1 MEQPAHDLFD
11 SSDEDDERLVED
23 DVDEE
28 AEALREV
35 VWDLQDKIHGRYG
48 CWHESWGPEKLEEEL
63 KKLAV
68 GDFWCP
74 RRQQG
79 FYGKRI
85 APVTISLVDRFE
97 PPDLSDDLVD
107 ATEIGN
113 LEIVERFIDGGG
125 DVNGRCIW
133 GLTLL
138 MHAAE
143 YGRTDIVRYLLSR
156 GAAANEYTTYGTTA
170 LHWACDEKTCYA
182 TSSMEAGSG
191 PWVEVPGRESG
202 SGPNIV
208 KMLLDAGVSVHT
220 IGGGDLNPLGR
231 FLRDG
236 RSPKIALMLL
246 RAGAMLDFRNRPS
259 AEDVM
264 REREERNKPTA
275 VYTSEDL
282 SYPYIKKRVD
292 ESFFR
297 RQRQREP
304 PHRSFLRRLARR
316 GSSTLSDESSEADE
330 LPRTVRRL
338 NSYAKY
344 LPSVV
349 SRSEADELPRSV
361 QGLNSYERDLLQ
373 SGKIRTL
380 RVIDYDEDWKA
391 VKALV
396 RLVRRA
402 GGWKRLCRLPHKEVS
417 RLAALV
423 ARGHAE
429 PTPETK
435 MVYIRLFRL
444 PAGPLLK
451 VLSFWQAP
459 E

>member
-11 SSDEDDERLVED
+11 SSDEDDESLVED
-23 DVDEE
+23 DDEDE
-28 AEALREV
+28 AEALQE
-35 VWDLQDKIHGRYG
+35 VWDLRDKISSRCGS
-48 CWHESWGPEKLEEEL
+48 WHENWGPEKLEGEL

-68 GDFWCP
+68 SSFWCP
-74 RRQQG
+74 RRQQY
-79 FYGKRI
+79 FWGKRI
-85 APVTISLVDRFE
+85 APITYDLIERFE
-97 PPDLSDDLVD
+97 PVDLSRDLVD
-107 ATEIGN
+107 AAESGN
-113 LEIVERFIDGGG
+113 LGIVERWLDGGG
-125 DVNGRCIW
+125 DVNGRDRY
-133 GLTLL
+133 GYTLL
-138 MHAAE
+138 MHAAQ
-143 YGRTDIVRYLLSR
+143 YGRTDLVRYLLSR
-156 GAAANEYTTYGTTA
+156 GAAANETSRDGNTA
-170 LHWACDEKTCYA
+170 LHWACDETTLYA
-182 TSSMEAGSG
+182 TSSSIPLLGPWVDVPIRAPGSG
-191 PWVEVPGRESG
+191 PD
-202 SGPNIV
+202 IV
-208 KMLLDAGVSVHT
+208 KMLLDAGVSVHARNDNNST
-220 IGGGDLNPLGR
+220 PLSR
-231 FLRDG
+231 FLYNG

-246 RAGAMLDFRNRPS
+246 RAGAMLDLIDRS
-259 AEDVM
+259 AEDSM
-264 REREERNKPTA
+264 REREERNRPTSSTGS
-275 VYTSEDL
+275 TSEDA

-292 ESFFR
+292 ESFLR

-316 GSSTLSDESSEADE
+316 GSSTSSDESSEADE

-344 LPSVV
+344 LPRV
-349 SRSEADELPRSV
+349 SWSEADELPRTV
-361 QGLNSYERDLLQ
+361 QDLNSYERDLLQ
-373 SGKIRTL
+373 SGRIRSL
-380 RVIDYDEDWKA
+380 RVYDYDEDWKT

-417 RLAALV
+417 RLASLV